1 MNGVIRRRGWRS
13 QKGILVGKGARLKGE
28 KAAAAAAGLGREL
41 QERVDSAVLDE
52 AITAVGDMFG
62 TEPLCANAAA
72 LMQEVGRY
80 LGYTFKARPV
90 SLVAHQPS
98 TGNIAALG
106 PKATELINADVLA
119 GAEFHLPDGRNT
131 GHMVVT
137 CEDPL
142 LLIDANL
149 RQLMRFGMDA
159 PSLRVNTRSS
169 RPSNGRWSFDLPDL
183 QLRYIFDEDNR
194 ALLVGFQDTVS
205 SSSRLAAFMA
215 ENLRN
220 GASADDVISLVRQ
233 HEHEFFRA

>member
-1 MNGVIRRRGWRS
+1 MNGVCRTGSKS
-13 QKGILVGKGARLKGE
+13 QKGIFVGKGARLKGE
-28 KAAAAAAGLGREL
+28 KAAAAAAALKRKL
-41 QERVDSAVLDE
+41 PERVDSAVLDE
-52 AITAVGDMFG
+52 AITAVGDLFG
-62 TEPLCANAAA
+62 TEPLCADAAA
-72 LMQEVGRY
+72 LMQEVGHY
-80 LGYTFKARPV
+80 LGYAFTARPV

-106 PKATELINADVLA
+106 PKATELFNDDVLA
-119 GAEFHLPDGRNT
+119 NAESHLPDGRNT

-137 CEDPL
+137 CEDPF

-159 PSLRVNTRSS
+159 PSLRVNIRSS

-183 QLRYIFDEDNR
+183 QLLYILDENNQ
-194 ALLVGFQDTVS
+194 ALLVGFQDTVA

-220 GASADDVISLVRQ
+220 GASADDVLRLVRQ
-233 HEHEFFRA
+233 HENEFFRA